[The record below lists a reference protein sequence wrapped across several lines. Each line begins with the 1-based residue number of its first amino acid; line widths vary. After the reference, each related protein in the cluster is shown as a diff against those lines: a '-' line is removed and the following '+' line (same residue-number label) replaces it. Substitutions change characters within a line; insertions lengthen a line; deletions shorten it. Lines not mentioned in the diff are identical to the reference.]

1 MATPG
6 ILPRFTAALHD
17 PVLRL
22 CECVGQTAED
32 WRCYNELSPWLCASV
47 RASSLE
53 SDKDSV
59 VIPTRCSMSK
69 SLLWRGSQVVRH
81 GSAKAVFVGSIP
93 TLASTFFLPSLAQNL
108 PPGCGIWGFDLAFLW
123 HPFEGSVRFFDF
135 DPFAFEGH
143 FAGEV
148 GLFFLDGREGD
159 FVAGG
164 LLFHQGHAGGGY
176 RHRLRGDFWLEKTS
190 GC

>member
-1 MATPG
+1 MEPG
-6 ILPRFTAALHD
+6 
-17 PVLRL
+17 
-22 CECVGQTAED
+22 
-32 WRCYNELSPWLCASV
+32 
-47 RASSLE
+47 
-53 SDKDSV
+53 KDSV

-93 TLASTFFLPSLAQNL
+93 TLASTFFLPSLAQYL
-108 PPGCGIWGFDLAFLW
+108 PPRSDHWGFDLAFLW

-148 GLFFLDGREGD
+148 GLFLLDGREGD

-164 LLFHQGHAGGGY
+164 LLFHQGHAGGVFGLDDFSEVVAFFASGFDADGEEG
-176 RHRLRGDFWLEKTS
+176 RCRFLR
-190 GC
+190 

>member
-1 MATPG
+1 M
-6 ILPRFTAALHD
+6 
-17 PVLRL
+17 
-22 CECVGQTAED
+22 
-32 WRCYNELSPWLCASV
+32 
-47 RASSLE
+47 E

-93 TLASTFFLPSLAQNL
+93 TLASTFFLPSLAQYL
-108 PPGCGIWGFDLAFLW
+108 PPRSGHWGFDLAFLW

-148 GLFFLDGREGD
+148 GLFLLDGREGD

-164 LLFHQGHAGGGY
+164 LLFHQGHAGGVFG
-176 RHRLRGDFWLEKTS
+176 LDDFS
-190 GC
+190 